1 MQMRSTPDLSFNR
14 VVIVSVCEK
23 PQLVMA
29 KAPGKLAGMDT
40 TLKSKGSGWSEDL
53 WFRNRLSALTV
64 DGLLPSVVPS
74 GSQGSLTERRG
85 RVVLTDDAI
94 DQMDERTWAQ
104 RLRSWTRRRPLSMA
118 SSAT

>member
-74 GSQGSLTERRG
+74 GSQGSLTDRLVTPVAKATSTTAIRWNASCLCMRG
-85 RVVLTDDAI
+85 R
-94 DQMDERTWAQ
+94 DQ
-104 RLRSWTRRRPLSMA
+104 RPG
-118 SSAT
+118 